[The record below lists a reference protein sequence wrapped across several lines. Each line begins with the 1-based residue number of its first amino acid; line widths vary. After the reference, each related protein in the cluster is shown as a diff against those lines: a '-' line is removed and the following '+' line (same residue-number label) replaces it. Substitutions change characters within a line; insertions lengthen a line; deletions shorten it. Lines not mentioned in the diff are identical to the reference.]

1 MKELEMKKSLDAFHL
16 KLIAIA
22 AMLINHLGHTLELEN
37 QNIYLYFLTETI
49 GRLTFPIMAYL
60 LVEGFQYT
68 RSRGKYALR
77 LTLFWLLSI
86 LPFYYLFESHKP
98 LTVNNNILYTLLLG
112 LLLLVFLE
120 KVQHSFL
127 RLLLILTFSFLT
139 WQSDW
144 GFLGILTIVGF
155 YEKREESDGFVTP
168 ILTLM
173 VVSILINLWAFYTVP
188 NPVLLCDAAAMLGLL
203 LTLPLLK
210 AYNGQRGY
218 SPAWVKWGFY
228 AFYPFHLCLL
238 LLFRIFFLKS

>member
-1 MKELEMKKSLDAFHL
+1 MKKSLDACHL

-98 LTVNNNILYTLLLG
+98 LTVDNNILYTLLLG

-120 KVQHSFL
+120 KVQHSLL
-127 RLLLILTFSFLT
+127 RLLLSDLAIGLGLFGNLDDCWFLRKT
-139 WQSDW
+139 GGIRRLCHTNPHSYGSVYSD
-144 GFLGILTIVGF
+144 
-155 YEKREESDGFVTP
+155 KS
-168 ILTLM
+168 
-173 VVSILINLWAFYTVP
+173 
-188 NPVLLCDAAAMLGLL
+188 LGLL
-203 LTLPLLK
+203 
-210 AYNGQRGY
+210 Y
-218 SPAWVKWGFY
+218 SSQSCPALRCGCYVGPTPDST
-228 AFYPFHLCLL
+228 ASQSL
-238 LLFRIFFLKS
+238 